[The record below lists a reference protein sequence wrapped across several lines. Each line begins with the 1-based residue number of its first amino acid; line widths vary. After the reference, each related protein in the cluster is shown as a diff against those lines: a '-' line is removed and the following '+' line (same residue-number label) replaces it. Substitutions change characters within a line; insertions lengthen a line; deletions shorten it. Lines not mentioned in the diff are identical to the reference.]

1 MTNTDY
7 FKTFCKISKAFGT
20 TLKKGELLEIILQSA
35 IDTMGG
41 KAACIFLN
49 TDDPEEDIFV
59 PVAQKGLSENYLHA
73 APMNA
78 RKVVGD
84 ILKGGYLAIR
94 DAASDERAENHA
106 AKKAEGIASMLVVP
120 IMVRNKAIGVLSL
133 YTATPR
139 DFSEEEAEFL
149 SALAE
154 QGGMAIQNSRL
165 FERINKNS
173 DLFYEMSSSIN
184 SSLDIKKI
192 MHIMSASICEAFGMK
207 GVSIRLYNP
216 ESDTMDL
223 MASYGLSE
231 KFLNKGPIS
240 PEKSETVAKILEGE
254 TIYIRDAATDPRF
267 QYGEEAKNEGIK
279 SMLCIP
285 IMSREEVIG
294 EMRLCSGV
302 EREFSEDVV
311 KLVEALADQGGIA
324 IQNASMYLML
334 QEDKKDLE
342 KEVWSHRQW
351 F

>member
-1 MTNTDY
+1 MPEKNY
-7 FKTFCKISKAFGT
+7 FKTFCKISNAFGT
-20 TLKKGELLEIILQSA
+20 TLHKDQLLDLIIQSA
-35 IDTMGG
+35 IETMCG
-41 KAACIFLN
+41 KAACIFLS
-49 TDDPEEDIFV
+49 TEDGQDDMFM

-73 APMNA
+73 APVNA
-78 RKVVGD
+78 RKVVGE

-94 DAASDERAENHA
+94 DTTSDPRTENHD

-120 IMVRNKAIGVLSL
+120 ILVRNKAIGILSL
-133 YTATPR
+133 YTAEPR
-139 DFSEEEAEFL
+139 DFSEEDAEFL

-154 QGGMAIQNSRL
+154 QGGMAIQNARL

-173 DLFYEMSSSIN
+173 ELFYEMSSNIN
-184 SSLDIKKI
+184 SSLDIKTV

-216 ESDTMDL
+216 DTDTMDL

-231 KFLNKGPIS
+231 KFLTKGPVS

-254 TIYIRDAATDPRF
+254 TIYIRDVGTDHRV
-267 QYGEEAKNEGIK
+267 QYGEDAKNEGIK
-279 SMLCIP
+279 SMLCVP

-294 EMRLCSGV
+294 EMRLCTSV

-342 KEVWSHRQW
+342 KEIWSHRQW